1 MASNLNVS
9 DIQPILMRLLRFCSK
24 VLFVVSIIVFLVSTN
39 VRWASSTLTSYNF
52 LFDITKVESSSQISK
67 DQLLRGAK
75 QIIDY
80 VHTETEPLAVI
91 IEVEGID
98 QQVYSE
104 REILHMKDVKDLFQ
118 NTYKIQEFSGGYLL
132 LFSFALLYW
141 RKAKALKTISTLA
154 AIGASLAISFILL
167 IVASSLLLSFQEV
180 FNIFHYISFDNDL
193 WILSPDT
200 YLVRMYPYNFWLNAT
215 FLIGISTLVEGILIL
230 LISRF
235 KTKRPH

>member
-1 MASNLNVS
+1 M
-9 DIQPILMRLLRFCSK
+9 
-24 VLFVVSIIVFLVSTN
+24 
-39 VRWASSTLTSYNF
+39 
-52 LFDITKVESSSQISK
+52 ESSSQISK

-141 RKAKALKTISTLA
+141 RKAKALKTIARLA
-154 AIGASLAISFILL
+154 SIGASLAISLILL
-167 IVASSLLLSFQEV
+167 IGVSSLLLSFQEV

-200 YLVRMYPYNFWLNAT
+200 YLVRMYPYDFWLNAT

-235 KTKRPH
+235 KPKRPH